1 MYAIIEDHG
10 RQYTVHEGDVLDID
24 LKDDATEQESITF
37 DRVLMVRSD
46 SDVKVGAPIVAGAK
60 VLATVVGEVKGKK
73 LVIRKYKRRKN
84 YRRKQG
90 HRQRYT
96 RVRIES
102 IEA

>member
-1 MYAIIEDHG
+1 MYAIIEDQS
-10 RQYTVHEGDVLDID
+10 RQYTVRQGDVLDID
-24 LKDDATEQESITF
+24 LKDATEKESVVF
-37 DRVLMVRSD
+37 DRVLLVRD
-46 SDVKVGAPIVAGAK
+46 EADTRVGTPTLAGAR
-60 VLATVVGEVKGKK
+60 VVATVLGEVKGDKI
-73 LVIRKYKRRKN
+73 VVRKFKRRKK